1 MSFMRNNSSN
11 NNANIANRL
20 PGEAEVVTPP
30 FRPSFGTT
38 DVEPAPEMPA
48 SMMDDAARARV
59 FERDPRTMATPP
71 ERCADVMGAGSK
83 WKGTLVVQDSVRID
97 GQVTG
102 EVEAKGTI
110 HISEGAQ
117 VDGKLRAAFI
127 VIAGAFRGEIKAL
140 ERVELLPKSKVQG
153 ELETKALNV
162 IDGAIFDGAIRM
174 STEKT
179 DASPA
184 AGSRG
189 RAAAP
194 SETNGVHAETRA

>member
-1 MSFMRNNSSN
+1 MSFMRNNSN
-11 NNANIANRL
+11 NPGNRA

-30 FRPSFGTT
+30 FRPSFGNT
-38 DVEPAPEMPA
+38 DVEPAPEMPS
-48 SMMDDAARARV
+48 SMMDDATRARV

-97 GQVTG
+97 GQVNG

-117 VDGKLRAAFI
+117 VDGRLRAAFV
-127 VIAGAFRGEIKAL
+127 VIAGSYRGEIKAL

-153 ELETKALNV
+153 EIETKALTV
-162 IDGAIFDGAIRM
+162 LDGAIFDGAIRM
-174 STEKT
+174 STEKP
-179 DASPA
+179 D
-184 AGSRG
+184 
-189 RAAAP
+189 AAATGGARNRNNTQAP
-194 SETNGVHAETRA
+194 APESNGVHA

>member
-1 MSFMRNNSSN
+1 MSFMRNNSN
-11 NNANIANRL
+11 NPGNVNRA

-30 FRPSFGTT
+30 FRPSFGNT
-38 DVEPAPEMPA
+38 DVEPSPEMP
-48 SMMDDAARARV
+48 SSLMDDSSRARV

-117 VDGKLRAAFI
+117 VDGKLRAAFV
-127 VIAGAFRGEIKAL
+127 VIAGAFRGEVKAL
-140 ERVELLPKSKVQG
+140 ERVELLPKSKVQA

-162 IDGAIFDGAIRM
+162 LDGAIFDGAIRM
-174 STEKT
+174 STEKPDT
-179 DASPA
+179 GASSGQRNRTAAPA
-184 AGSRG
+184 ATP
-189 RAAAP
+189 AP
-194 SETNGVHAETRA
+194 ETNGVHA

>member
-11 NNANIANRL
+11 ANNANRN

-30 FRPSFGTT
+30 FRPTFGSNE
-38 DVEPAPEMPA
+38 VEPAPEMPA
-48 SMMDDAARARV
+48 SMMDDATRARV

-117 VDGKLRAAFI
+117 VDAKLRAAFV
-127 VIAGAFRGEIKAL
+127 VIAGSFRGEVKAL

-153 ELETKALNV
+153 ELETKALAV
-162 IDGAIFDGAIRM
+162 QDGAIFDGAIRM
-174 STEKT
+174 STEK
-179 DASPA
+179 AEAA
-184 AGSRG
+184 AGSSRN
-189 RAAAP
+189 RNAAP
-194 SETNGVHAETRA
+194 AESNGVHA

>member
-1 MSFMRNNSSN
+1 MSFMRNNSGG
-11 NNANIANRL
+11 NANNRAANEGEGIA
-20 PGEAEVVTPP
+20 PP

-38 DVEPAPEMPA
+38 EVEPAPDMPA
-48 SMMDDAARARV
+48 SMTDEASRARV

-140 ERVELLPKSKVQG
+140 ERVELLPKSKAQG
-153 ELETKALNV
+153 ELETKALTV
-162 IDGAIFDGAIRM
+162 LDGAIFDGAIRM
-174 STEKT
+174 STEKG
-179 DASPA
+179 DAIPA
-184 AGSRG
+184 AGARG
-189 RAAAP
+189 RGAAP
-194 SETNGVHAETRA
+194 APAPESNGVHA

>member
-1 MSFMRNNSSN
+1 MSFMRNNS
-11 NNANIANRL
+11 NNANSNRT
-20 PGEAEVVTPP
+20 PAEGEAIAPP
-30 FRPSFGTT
+30 FRPTFGSTE
-38 DVEPAPEMPA
+38 VEAAPEMPS
-48 SMMDDAARARV
+48 SMMDDATRARV

-97 GQVTG
+97 GQVNG

-127 VIAGAFRGEIKAL
+127 VIAGSFRGDVKAL
-140 ERVELLPKSKVQG
+140 ERVELLPKSKVQA

-162 IDGAIFDGAIRM
+162 LDGAIFDGNIRM
-174 STEKT
+174 STDKA
-179 DASPA
+179 DAAAPA
-184 AGSRG
+184 SSRS

-194 SETNGVHAETRA
+194 AETNGVHAETRA

>member
-1 MSFMRNNSSN
+1 MSFMRNNSN
-11 NNANIANRL
+11 NPGNRA

-30 FRPSFGTT
+30 FRPSFGNT
-38 DVEPAPEMPA
+38 DVESAPDMPS

-117 VDGKLRAAFI
+117 VDAKLRAAFI
-127 VIAGAFRGEIKAL
+127 VIAGSYRGEIKAL
-140 ERVELLPKSKVQG
+140 ERVELLPKSKVQA
-153 ELETKALNV
+153 EIETKALNV
-162 IDGAIFDGAIRM
+162 LDGAIFDGAIRM
-174 STEKT
+174 STEKPDT
-179 DASPA
+179 AA
-184 AGSRG
+184 AGGSRN
-189 RAAAP
+189 RNATTAAAP
-194 SETNGVHAETRA
+194 APESNGVHA

>member
-1 MSFMRNNSSN
+1 MSFMRNNS
-11 NNANIANRL
+11 NNAGNSNR

-30 FRPSFGTT
+30 FRPSFGNT
-38 DVEPAPEMPA
+38 DVEPAPEMPS
-48 SMMDDAARARV
+48 SMMDDATRARV

-117 VDGKLRAAFI
+117 VDGKLRAAFV
-127 VIAGAFRGEIKAL
+127 VIAGSFRGEVKAL
-140 ERVELLPKSKVQG
+140 ERVELLPKSKVQA

-162 IDGAIFDGAIRM
+162 IDGAIFDGTIRM
-174 STEKT
+174 STEKP
-179 DASPA
+179 DAGVASGSRNRGATPA
-184 AGSRG
+184 ATP
-189 RAAAP
+189 AP
-194 SETNGVHAETRA
+194 ESNGVHA

>member
-1 MSFMRNNSSN
+1 MSFMRNNSN
-11 NNANIANRL
+11 NPGNRA

-30 FRPSFGTT
+30 FRPSFGNT
-38 DVEPAPEMPA
+38 DVEPAPDMP
-48 SMMDDAARARV
+48 SSLMDDASRARV

-97 GQVTG
+97 GQVNG

-117 VDGKLRAAFI
+117 VDGRLRAAFV
-127 VIAGAFRGEIKAL
+127 VIAGSYRGEIKAL

-153 ELETKALNV
+153 EIETKALTMT
-162 IDGAIFDGAIRM
+162 DGAIFDGAIRM
-174 STEKT
+174 STEKPDT
-179 DASPA
+179 AAAGGSRNRNASPA
-184 AGSRG
+184 P
-189 RAAAP
+189 AP
-194 SETNGVHAETRA
+194 ESNGVHA

>member
-1 MSFMRNNSSN
+1 MSFMRNNSN
-11 NNANIANRL
+11 NPGNRA

-30 FRPSFGTT
+30 FRPSFGNT
-38 DVEPAPEMPA
+38 DVEPAPEMPS
-48 SMMDDAARARV
+48 SMMDDATRARV

-97 GQVTG
+97 GQVNG

-117 VDGKLRAAFI
+117 VDGRLRAAFI
-127 VIAGAFRGEIKAL
+127 VIAGSYRGEIKAL

-153 ELETKALNV
+153 EIETKALTV
-162 IDGAIFDGAIRM
+162 LDGAIFDGAIRM
-174 STEKT
+174 STEKP
-179 DASPA
+179 D
-184 AGSRG
+184 
-189 RAAAP
+189 AAASGGARNRNSAP
-194 SETNGVHAETRA
+194 APVAPESNGVHA

>member
-1 MSFMRNNSSN
+1 MSFMRNNS
-11 NNANIANRL
+11 NNAGNNLNRA

-30 FRPSFGTT
+30 FRPSFGSS
-38 DVEPAPEMPA
+38 DVEQAPEMPS

-83 WKGTLVVQDSVRID
+83 WKGALVVQDSVRID

-117 VDGKLRAAFI
+117 VDGKLRAAFV
-127 VIAGAFRGEIKAL
+127 VIAGAFRGEVKAL
-140 ERVELLPKSKVQG
+140 ERVELLPKSKVQA
-153 ELETKALNV
+153 ELETKALTV
-162 IDGAIFDGAIRM
+162 LDGAIFDGAIRM
-174 STEKT
+174 STEKP
-179 DASPA
+179 DSGPASSRNRSAAPA
-184 AGSRG
+184 ATP
-189 RAAAP
+189 AP
-194 SETNGVHAETRA
+194 ESNGVHA

>member
-1 MSFMRNNSSN
+1 MSFMRNNSN
-11 NNANIANRL
+11 NPGNRA

-30 FRPSFGTT
+30 FRPSFGNT
-38 DVEPAPEMPA
+38 DVEPAPDMPS
-48 SMMDDAARARV
+48 SMMDDATRARV

-97 GQVTG
+97 GQVNG

-117 VDGKLRAAFI
+117 VDGRLRAAFV
-127 VIAGAFRGEIKAL
+127 VIAGSYRGEIKAL

-153 ELETKALNV
+153 EIETKALTV
-162 IDGAIFDGAIRM
+162 LDGAIFDGAIRM
-174 STEKT
+174 STEKP
-179 DASPA
+179 DAAATGGARNRNATPAPA
-184 AGSRG
+184 APES
-189 RAAAP
+189 
-194 SETNGVHAETRA
+194 NGVHA

>member
-1 MSFMRNNSSN
+1 MSFMRNNS
-11 NNANIANRL
+11 NNAGNNRL

-30 FRPSFGTT
+30 FRPSFGNT
-38 DVEPAPEMPA
+38 DVEPAPDMPS
-48 SMMDDAARARV
+48 SMMDDATRARV

-83 WKGTLVVQDSVRID
+83 WKGSLVVQDSVRID

-117 VDGKLRAAFI
+117 VDGKLRAAFV
-127 VIAGAFRGEIKAL
+127 VIAGGFRGEVKAL
-140 ERVELLPKSKVQG
+140 ERVELLPKSKVQA

-162 IDGAIFDGAIRM
+162 LDGAIFDGTIRM
-174 STEKT
+174 STEKPDT
-179 DASPA
+179 GPSSNARNRGA
-184 AGSRG
+184 AP
-189 RAAAP
+189 AAAP
-194 SETNGVHAETRA
+194 APESNGVHA

>member
-1 MSFMRNNSSN
+1 MSFMRNNSN
-11 NNANIANRL
+11 NPGNRA

-30 FRPSFGTT
+30 FRPSFGNT
-38 DVEPAPEMPA
+38 DVEPAPEMPS
-48 SMMDDAARARV
+48 SMMDDATRARV

-97 GQVTG
+97 GQVNG

-117 VDGKLRAAFI
+117 VDGRLRAAFI
-127 VIAGAFRGEIKAL
+127 VIAGSYRGEIKAL

-153 ELETKALNV
+153 EIETKALTML
-162 IDGAIFDGAIRM
+162 DGAIFDGAVRM
-174 STEKT
+174 STEKP
-179 DASPA
+179 D
-184 AGSRG
+184 
-189 RAAAP
+189 AAASGGARNRNSTP
-194 SETNGVHAETRA
+194 APVAPESNGVHA

>member
-11 NNANIANRL
+11 ANNNNNRA

-48 SMMDDAARARV
+48 SMMDDASRARV

-140 ERVELLPKSKVQG
+140 ERVELLPKSKVQA
-153 ELETKALNV
+153 EVDTKALGV
-162 IDGAIFDGAIRM
+162 LDGAIFDGAIRM
-174 STEKT
+174 STEKP
-179 DASPA
+179 DVA
-184 AGSRG
+184 AGGGARG
-189 RAAAP
+189 RGNAP
-194 SETNGVHAETRA
+194 APVAPESNGVHA